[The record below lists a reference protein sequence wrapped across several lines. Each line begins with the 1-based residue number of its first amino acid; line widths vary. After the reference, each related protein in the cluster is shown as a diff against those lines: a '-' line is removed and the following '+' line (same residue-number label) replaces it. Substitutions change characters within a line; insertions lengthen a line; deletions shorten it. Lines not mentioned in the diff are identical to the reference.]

1 MTEVWWVNAF
11 VGPDAG
17 GNSTCVVLEGSE
29 PLDADRWAIAQSL
42 RTPDT
47 AFVAHEPRDQT
58 WDVRFFSPYE
68 GEMAFCGQGLIAVD
82 AVLRASRAQ
91 DLWKDTIVLSTQA
104 GSVSTRLDKTVEQR
118 SWFDVDGERI
128 RASSAR
134 IDVSQILQTASA
146 VPPVIV
152 DSGRRR
158 LFQQLERVV
167 DLQAVAVDPDE
178 VLRFCR
184 EHQLMGICLYSL
196 SDEARLALRV
206 FTVSLAGREDA
217 STGGAVLG
225 LAALLPRGI
234 WSVEQ
239 GHGHLLSRGSLM
251 LDSTSSESH
260 VAVGGRVH
268 IAAVGQLVLRRTE
281 QTTASA
287 AV

>member
-1 MTEVWWVNAF
+1 MTDVWWVNAF
-11 VGPDAG
+11 VGPDAR

-42 RTPDT
+42 RAPDT

-68 GEMAFCGQGLIAVD
+68 GEMPFCGQGLIAVD

-91 DLWKDTIVLSTQA
+91 NLGRTLS
-104 GSVSTRLDKTVEQR
+104 SCRPKPVPFRLDSTRRLSSAPGSTLIGNR
-118 SWFDVDGERI
+118 Y

-158 LFQQLERVV
+158 LFQRLERVV
-167 DLQAVAVDPDE
+167 HLQAVAVDPDA

-184 EHQLMGICLYSL
+184 EHQLTGICLYAL
-196 SDEARLALRV
+196 SDEHRLSLRV

-225 LAALLPRGI
+225 LAALLPGEYCKSNRAT
-234 WSVEQ
+234 V
-239 GHGHLLSRGSLM
+239 
-251 LDSTSSESH
+251 TSSHE
-260 VAVGGRVH
+260 
-268 IAAVGQLVLRRTE
+268 VL
-281 QTTASA
+281 
-287 AV
+287 